1 MDRYEKIKN
10 DPRIMK
16 PLAELLQ
23 KIQEMLGPS
32 HGKPSTPPQDFY
44 SSEPQQPQ

>member
-1 MDRYEKIKN
+1 MEKHEKIKN

-23 KIQEMLGPS
+23 KIQEVLGP
-32 HGKPSTPPQDFY
+32 PPGRPPTAAQDSL
-44 SSEPQQPQ
+44 SSEPQKSR